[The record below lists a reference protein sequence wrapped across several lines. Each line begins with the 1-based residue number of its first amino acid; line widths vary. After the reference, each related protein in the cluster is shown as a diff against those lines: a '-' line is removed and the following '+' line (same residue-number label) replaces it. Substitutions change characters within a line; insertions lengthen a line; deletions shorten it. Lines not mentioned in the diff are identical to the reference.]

1 MTPAGLE
8 AVPGLPG
15 QMGRVFLIGPMGAGK
30 STVGRALAARLGCEF
45 LDSDQAI
52 EDRTGV
58 DISFIFEKEG
68 EAGFR
73 RREAE
78 VIDEISQLP
87 RLVLATGGG
96 AILDANT
103 RQRLAARGTVVYLE
117 ATVEQQ
123 LQRTRGS
130 THRPLLLT
138 DDPRGRLE
146 QLMIVREPLYQ
157 SIAHLTIR
165 IGRRKVARM
174 VEEIATWLAA
184 NGRLQ

>member
-1 MTPAGLE
+1 MKPD
-8 AVPGLPG
+8 
-15 QMGRVFLIGPMGAGK
+15 QMGRMFLIGPMGAGK
-30 STVGRALAARLGCEF
+30 STVGRALAERLRFDF
-45 LDSDQAI
+45 LDSGKAI

-58 DISFIFEKEG
+58 DIAYIFEKEG

-78 VIDEISQLP
+78 TIDEISQLP
-87 RLVLATGGG
+87 HLVLATGGG
-96 AILDANT
+96 AILDSGT
-103 RQRLAARGTVVYLE
+103 RRRLAERGTVIYLE

-165 IGRRKVARM
+165 TSRRKVARV
-174 VEEIATWLAA
+174 VEDIATWLAA
-184 NGRLQ
+184 SGRLQ